1 MISSAPVLP
10 VLLNNKKNRCNLIF
24 YSNVLKMKDFQITS
38 ICFPA
43 WETSASMELNSFLR
57 DRGDFNIFIPPFG
70 RSPYTS
76 PFLKRLTIIWM
87 KDENIQT
94 SSASSLDS
102 KRLKSV
108 FCCFWS
114 REWKRISKKIT
125 VLWPALNEWETD
137 RSSGQ
142 KTFRGTCKIQRLFAL
157 PSNNASSFR
166 TPLNNSATT
175 ETQMDWLFSW
185 GNVTHC
191 GSWRKDDRGERFQ
204 IKLVKTNQT
213 KEWPRNRWYNGT
225 IPRFISYNCW

>member
-1 MISSAPVLP
+1 
-10 VLLNNKKNRCNLIF
+10 
-24 YSNVLKMKDFQITS
+24 MKGED
-38 ICFPA
+38 
-43 WETSASMELNSFLR
+43 
-57 DRGDFNIFIPPFG
+57 
-70 RSPYTS
+70 
-76 PFLKRLTIIWM
+76 
-87 KDENIQT
+87 IQT
-94 SSASSLDS
+94 FSASSLDS
-102 KRLKSV
+102 KSLQSV

-114 REWKRISKKIT
+114 REWKSISKKIT
-125 VLWPALNEWETD
+125 ALWPALNEWETD

-204 IKLVKTNQT
+204 IKPCYDEPDKRIIINCQN
-213 KEWPRNRWYNGT
+213 RNRCYNGT
-225 IPRFISYNCW
+225 IPRFISYNCWQKSLFFCFLRQLL